1 MNTDIILM
9 SPITRFS
16 LEDKEILSASA
27 YFALY
32 AVYLPQTYDDSKNV
46 KWKIFSHAPD
56 GPHVI
61 YWAIFVKDTTAYL
74 AFRGTTT
81 ADDLFV
87 DFSAVPAETF
97 VTNEDDIIE
106 PIYVHGGCKNVVDIE
121 LAIILQQ
128 LRRVKAENS
137 HVSSLIVTG
146 HSLGA
151 ALAQIFAVVYTT
163 LEHHK
168 QPIPLHHHLFTFASP
183 MALWTSK
190 VTVGPIHQ
198 IGKSLII
205 NFCNFTDIVPRLFG
219 TGSSAIGIAFLDT
232 QLTAD
237 EPALEKKM
245 MRKVLQVLV
254 DAAIKKEQAF
264 FDRYTV
270 NESYS
275 PLAQIS
281 YLLKANHKLPDDGV
295 IPPEVVVTRDDV
307 IEEAIKLRKQIDI
320 DFKADTTAY
329 YKHPVITCPMEQ
341 LTLDTHR
348 SVAYVSSLFDANL
361 FTDYFKDWV
370 SFISDYLIY
379 STVLLK
385 LVRYLLT

>member
-1 MNTDIILM
+1 M
-9 SPITRFS
+9 SQIITRFS
-16 LEDKEILSASA
+16 SEDKDILSSSA

-46 KWKIFSHAPD
+46 RWKFFSHAAD

-97 VTNEDDIIE
+97 VKNEEGIIE
-106 PIYVHGGCKNVVDIE
+106 PIYVHGGCKNVVDVEMADIVE
-121 LAIILQQ
+121 Q
-128 LRRVKAENS
+128 LHDLKEKNS
-137 HVSSLIVTG
+137 SVSSLIVTG

-151 ALAQIFAVVYTT
+151 TLAQVFAVVYTT
-163 LEHHK
+163 LEHKK

-183 MALWTSK
+183 MALWTNK
-190 VTVGPIHQ
+190 VFIGPIKK
-198 IGKSLII
+198 IGHSVII
-205 NFCNFTDIVPRLFG
+205 NFCNYTDIVPRLFG
-219 TGSSAIGIAFLDT
+219 TGSSAISIAFLDT
-232 QLTAD
+232 QMTGQ

-245 MRKVLQVLV
+245 VRKVLQVLV

-275 PLAQIS
+275 PLAKVS
-281 YLLKANHKLPDDGV
+281 YLLKANHQLPDDGV
-295 IPPEVVVTRDDV
+295 IPPEVVVTREQV
-307 IEEAIKLRKQIDI
+307 IEEAIKLKKQIDI
-320 DFKADTTAY
+320 DFKANKTTY
-329 YKHPVITCPMEQ
+329 YKFPVITCPMKQ

-370 SFISDYLIY
+370 SFISDYLIF